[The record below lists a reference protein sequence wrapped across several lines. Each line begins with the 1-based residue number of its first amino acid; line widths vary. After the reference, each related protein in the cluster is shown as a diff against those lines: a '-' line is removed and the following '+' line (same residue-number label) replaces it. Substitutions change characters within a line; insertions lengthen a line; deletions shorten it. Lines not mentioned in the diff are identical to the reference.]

1 MGRIDRQ
8 PNAGPRRSFRPAL
21 AALASA
27 LVPGLGQLIAGR
39 RRRGFV
45 LLGIAAAA
53 TVPALWLVLARPL
66 TIATWS
72 VQPAALRWLLVA
84 NGMALAFR
92 VFAAADAYLAAGG
105 AAVGKSSLLGVGGLV
120 GLGTAAILV
129 VPHAIAGYYDV
140 VEYDLI
146 TTVFRPTP
154 TTTTVTTTTV
164 TTTQAPIAAGTTA
177 TTAPTTTA
185 APTTTTTTI
194 PVRLWDGTE
203 RLNILLLGGDA
214 GPGRRGVRTD
224 TVILASF
231 DPDSGDAALFSVPR
245 NMARV
250 PVPENLDIWEC
261 DCFPDIIN
269 ALWKYGTDN
278 PGRFP
283 GEAPPGA
290 LALKLAI
297 GELTGLD
304 IHHYALVNLQGFV
317 ELVDAL
323 GGIDITVPARVYDPV
338 YPHEDGSVELIDIQP
353 GEYHMDGHL
362 ALAYARARR
371 TSDDYSRMGRQ
382 RCVLQAVASQAD
394 PVRVIRSFPDIAN
407 AIKNNVTTD
416 IPLERLPDLIELLPK
431 LDADTIVSVR
441 FVPPVYTGPRTP
453 EGYNTPDVAVIRSH
467 VATVVEL
474 PAAEAI
480 AALRLEDTDEACS

>member
-1 MGRIDRQ
+1 MARFDRQ
-8 PNAGPRRSFRPAL
+8 TSVGPRRTARPAL

-27 LVPGLGQLIAGR
+27 IVPGLGQLMSGR

-45 LLGIAAAA
+45 LIGIAAAA

-66 TIATWS
+66 TVATWS
-72 VQPAALRWLLVA
+72 VQPTALRWLLVA
-84 NGMALAFR
+84 NGVALAFR
-92 VFAAADAYLAAGG
+92 VYAAADAYLTAGG
-105 AAVGKSSLLGVGGLV
+105 VAAGKSSLLGVGGLV

-146 TTVFRPTP
+146 TTVFQPAPTTTTTT
-154 TTTTVTTTTV
+154 TTTTVTTTR
-164 TTTQAPIAAGTTA
+164 APVAAGTTA
-177 TTAPTTTA
+177 TTAATTT
-185 APTTTTTTI
+185 TTTTTTI

-245 NMARV
+245 NMARI
-250 PVPENLDIWEC
+250 PLPENLDIWEC

-283 GEAPPGA
+283 GDAPPGA
-290 LALKLAI
+290 AALKLAI

-323 GGIDITVPARVYDPV
+323 GGVEITVPARVYDPV
-338 YPHEDGSVELIDIQP
+338 YPHEDGSVELIDIPP

-394 PVRVIRSFPDIAN
+394 PIRVIRSFPDIAN

-431 LDADTIVSVR
+431 LDPDTIVSVR
-441 FVPPVYTGPRTP
+441 FVPPIYTGPRTP
-453 EGYNTPDVAVIRSH
+453 EGYNTPDLDVIRSH

-480 AALRLEDTDEACS
+480 AALGLEDPEEACS